1 MNAQIK
7 MQMEQDFAQNGSV
20 LSQVLTRH
28 NSSISHVSEES
39 AKLWQLKLQ
48 LIGATAQNLLEQ
60 HGQANLQTP
69 LKSSG
74 RFPGVQSIPSPGNAG
89 PAS

>member
-1 MNAQIK
+1 MNEQIK
-7 MQMEQDFAQNGSV
+7 MQMEQDFAQNGSI
-20 LSQVLTRH
+20 LSASATRFSA
-28 NSSISHVSEES
+28 NISHVSEES
-39 AKLWQLKLQ
+39 SKLWQLKLQ

-60 HGQANLQTP
+60 HGQANLQTQ

-74 RFPGVQSIPSPGNAG
+74 MFPGVQSIPSPGNAG

>member
-1 MNAQIK
+1 MNEQIK
-7 MQMEQDFAQNGSV
+7 LQMEQDFAQTGNV
-20 LSQVLTRH
+20 LSQVQTRF
-28 NSSISHVSEES
+28 NSNIAHVSEES

-60 HGQANLQTP
+60 HGQANLQTQ

-74 RFPGVQSIPSPGNAG
+74 MFPGIQQL
-89 PAS
+89 PAAPAASGS

>member
-1 MNAQIK
+1 MNEQIK

-20 LSQVLTRH
+20 LAQAATRFSA
-28 NSSISHVSEES
+28 NIGHVSEES

-60 HGQANLQTP
+60 HGQANLQTQ

-74 RFPGVQSIPSPGNAG
+74 MFPGIQQLPTAPAAAGN
-89 PAS
+89 